1 MHRVPIRSNES
12 QKSTGAI
19 SHRMSSDTV
28 CCKSVSYISHNKFTQ
43 NLWQTRALT
52 RVNIPRYLLPREP
65 KRPPF
70 HSECG
75 DNRNTSFFGS
85 RGYIPQNDLTQNTCR
100 NMTCLAGPRDGT
112 RRTASGTA
120 ARVGRRCPF

>member
-12 QKSTGAI
+12 HKSTEAI
-19 SHRMSSDTV
+19 SHRMSSDTA

-85 RGYIPQNDLTQNTCR
+85 RGYIPQNDSLKIH
-100 NMTCLAGPRDGT
+100 AEI
-112 RRTASGTA
+112 
-120 ARVGRRCPF
+120 